1 MAWMAAA
8 KNTVTVSVVTDVATA
23 TRGGSGPRSTSCV
36 VVASGRPA
44 PMKPLHQRTRGAQ
57 RLAHGAPRANVA
69 VLAAVTGVDDG
80 VVGVD

>member
-23 TRGGSGPRSTSCV
+23 MRGGSGPRSTSCV

-44 PMKPLHQRTRGAQ
+44 PMNPCAS
-57 RLAHGAPRANVA
+57 APT
-69 VLAAVTGVDDG
+69 AASAWLTVRPGRM
-80 VVGVD
+80 